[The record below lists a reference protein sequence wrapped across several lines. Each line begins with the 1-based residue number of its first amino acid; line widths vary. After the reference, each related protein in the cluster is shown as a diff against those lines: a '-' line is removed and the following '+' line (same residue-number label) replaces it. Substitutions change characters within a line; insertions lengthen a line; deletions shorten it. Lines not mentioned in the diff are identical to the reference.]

1 MRIKIRLV
9 IVALSIVALV
19 GCAKEQTDSS
29 VIFDGDFAQ
38 TTLEQT
44 FPSADLPRD
53 RDSLLTFWANL
64 DPETRDSLLD
74 TMKEDFS
81 NGVLSLSVYVN
92 ESDRLVFAPGEDAGT
107 YTVCVNDGTENW
119 NVAVEE
125 LEG

>member
-1 MRIKIRLV
+1 MKRIPCLLL
-9 IVALSIVALV
+9 ALALCGLT
-19 GCAKEQTDSS
+19 GCAQHPADSG
-29 VIFDGDFAQ
+29 VLFDGNFAQ

-53 RDSLLTFWANL
+53 
-64 DPETRDSLLD
+64 RDSLLD

-92 ESDRLVFAPGEDAGT
+92 ESDRLVFAPGVDAGT

-119 NVAVEE
+119 SVDVEE

>member
-1 MRIKIRLV
+1 MKRIPCLLL
-9 IVALSIVALV
+9 ALALCGLT
-19 GCAKEQTDSS
+19 GCAQHPADSG
-29 VIFDGDFAQ
+29 VLFDGDFAQ

-44 FPSADLPRD
+44 FSSADLPRD

-64 DPETRDSLLD
+64 DPEARDSLLD

-119 NVAVEE
+119 SVAVEE